1 MNTYEKGTF
10 GYDLRYLSEK
20 DRIVVLQSD
29 DAQAQIIVSPGYQG
43 KVFTSTAE
51 GLDGKS
57 LGFVN
62 YKVFEAGELN
72 EHMNGYGGENRLW
85 IGPEGGCFSVF
96 FKPGAAQT
104 YDNWFTPKPFDT
116 EPWQTLASDR
126 QTIRMEKEM
135 QVSNYL
141 GSRLHLKV
149 CRKVSLLDASGI
161 HSALGIYAD
170 ERVRTVAYST
180 QNSLTNL
187 DDYAWTPATG
197 SVCIWMLDMF
207 RVAPHSV
214 IIVPFV
220 QGGEEELGVVATT
233 SYFGE
238 IPAGRYRE
246 TDGCVFLKTDG
257 KFRSKIGLNSKRTK
271 ALAGN
276 YDPDSG
282 RLTVATFDVD
292 RNAVY
297 LNQEWNPEKNPLE
310 GDVFNAYND
319 GPLED
324 GSIMGPFLELE
335 SGSPAALLQPG
346 ESLVHNHNVFHFV
359 GEEAAL
365 GEIMEALFGVGKHSF
380 RTTERCA
387 SSFPFV

>member
-1 MNTYEKGTF
+1 MNRYEKGTF

-20 DRIVVLQSD
+20 DRIVVLQSH

-51 GLDGKS
+51 GLHGKS

-62 YKVFEAGELN
+62 YKVFEADEPN

-85 IGPEGGCFSVF
+85 IGPEGGRFSVF
-96 FKPGAAQT
+96 FKPGAKQI
-104 YDNWFTPKPFDT
+104 YNNWFTPKPFDT
-116 EPWQTLASDR
+116 EPWQTPAADR
-126 QTIRMEKEM
+126 QTIRMKKEM
-135 QVSNYL
+135 QLSNYM
-141 GSRLHLKV
+141 GSRLHLKIG
-149 CRKVSLLDASGI
+149 RKVSLLDPAAI
-161 HSALGIYAD
+161 RSALGIAVD

-187 DDYAWTPATG
+187 DDFAWTPATG
-197 SVCIWMLDMF
+197 TVCIWMLDMF
-207 RVAPHSV
+207 RVAPRARA
-214 IIVPFV
+214 IVPFV
-220 QGGEEELGVVATT
+220 RGSEEELGVVATT

-238 IPAGRYRE
+238 IPAGRYRQTE
-246 TDGCVFLKTDG
+246 GCVFLKTDG

-271 ALAGN
+271 GIAGN

-282 RLTVATFDVD
+282 HLTLVAFDVD
-292 RNAVY
+292 KNAVY
-297 LNQEWNPEKNPLE
+297 LNQEWKPEKNPLE

-324 GSIMGPFLELE
+324 GSIMGPFMELE
-335 SGSPAALLQPG
+335 SGSPAALLLPG
-346 ESLVHNHNVFHFV
+346 ESLVHNHHVFHFV

-365 GEIMEALFGVGKHSF
+365 GEIMETLFV
-380 RTTERCA
+380 
-387 SSFPFV
+387 